1 MPKIAAIVVGAGS
14 GKRFAGNENKIFA
27 KVEGQPLFLKALQL
41 FINREDVCQTI
52 LAVSSQDMEQVKSK
66 FGANLGFMGVRV
78 VEGGAER
85 ADTVAMALAV
95 VDEEAE
101 FIAVHDAVRP
111 CVAADWIDAVIAEAT
126 KSGAAIPAV
135 ALTGTI
141 KRISS
146 DHVIEETVPREG
158 LWQAQTP
165 QVFRK
170 AVLTAAYAAR
180 GTAASADGG
189 GNVDGGGGHLPT
201 DDAQVVEASGH
212 AVTVI
217 QGDPRN
223 IKITTPGDLTLASAI
238 LKTLPQPKPKGGPMG
253 AFDEAK
259 W

>member
-1 MPKIAAIVVGAGS
+1 MPKLAAIVVGAGS

-27 KVEGQPLFLKALQL
+27 KVEGQALFLRALQL
-41 FINREDVCQTI
+41 FINRDDVCQTI
-52 LAVSSQDMEQVKSK
+52 FAVAPGDMEQIRTK
-66 FGANLGFMGVRV
+66 FGANLGFMGVKV

-85 ADTVAMALAV
+85 VDTVRKALAAV
-95 VDEEAE
+95 SDEAE
-101 FIAVHDAVRP
+101 FVAVHDAVRP
-111 CVAADWIDAVIAEAT
+111 CVAAEWIDAVIAEAV

-141 KRISS
+141 KRVSA
-146 DHVIEETVPREG
+146 DRVIEQTVPRDG

-170 AVLTAAYAAR
+170 DVLVLAYA
-180 GTAASADGG
+180 TQAA
-189 GNVDGGGGHLPT
+189 GNEVPT

-223 IKITTPGDLTLASAI
+223 IKITTPGDLSLASAI
-238 LKTLPQPKPKGGPMG
+238 LKTLPQPKPKGDPMG
-253 AFDEAK
+253 AFGEAQ